1 MPSSQIEG
9 VAMKKIPKTQ
19 EQGPMTFANIPDT
32 YKTKEAKR
40 RRGSDP
46 TYLVMS
52 VMVGIGMG
60 LLGLMFTGQ
69 L

>member
-1 MPSSQIEG
+1 MS
-9 VAMKKIPKTQ
+9 
-19 EQGPMTFANIPDT
+19 FANIPDI
-32 YKTKEAKR
+32 YKTKEGNR

-46 TYLVMS
+46 TLMVMS
-52 VMVGIGMG
+52 VMGGIGMG